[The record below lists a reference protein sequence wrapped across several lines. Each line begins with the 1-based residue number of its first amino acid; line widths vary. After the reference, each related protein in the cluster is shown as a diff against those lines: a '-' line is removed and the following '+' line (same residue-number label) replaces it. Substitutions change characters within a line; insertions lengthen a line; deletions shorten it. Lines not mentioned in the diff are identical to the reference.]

1 MIPIRNN
8 TATETFPF
16 VTILIILANVSVFV
30 YQLSLEPAEGH
41 ALIMQ
46 AGVIPYEITHGVD
59 MPPRLGLPVQLTLL
73 SSMFLHGGFLHIIG
87 NMLYFWIF
95 GSNIEDRVGHL
106 RFVVFYLLC
115 GVTASLVQVQGTP
128 ESTVPMIGASGA
140 ISGVLGAY
148 LILFPRARVLT
159 LVTFIFFFRLL
170 EIPAVI
176 FLGMWIILQFINVS
190 HCGQTGVAW
199 LAHIGG
205 FFTGLIL
212 LPLFKKAS

>member
-1 MIPIRNN
+1 MIPIKNN

-30 YQLSLEPAEGH
+30 YQIFVGPAEGH
-41 ALIMQ
+41 VLIMR
-46 AGVIPYEITHGVD
+46 AGVIPYEITRGVD
-59 MPPRLGLPVQLTLL
+59 TPPPLGLPVQLTLL

-87 NMLYFWIF
+87 NMLYLWIF
-95 GSNIEDRVGHL
+95 GSNVEDRIGHL
-106 RFVVFYLLC
+106 RFAAFYLLC
-115 GVTASLVQVQGTP
+115 GIVASLVQVLGTP
-128 ESTVPMIGASGA
+128 ASTVPMVGASGA
-140 ISGVLGAY
+140 ISGILGAY
-148 LILFPRARVLT
+148 LILFPKARVLT
-159 LVTFIFFFRLL
+159 LVTFFFFFRLV

-176 FLGMWIILQFINVS
+176 FLGMWIVLQFINVS

-212 LPLFKKAS
+212 LLLFKKTS